1 MTSNIQEIL
10 ISKITDPGNPMRS
23 SLDDD
28 AIKDLAESIKKEG
41 LINPITVRAV
51 HGCSMGELP
60 ECQRNSIPAVECKKM
75 RYEVVAG
82 HRRFLACRFVGLAEI
97 SCVVRD
103 LDNAQALEVMAHENL
118 HRLDVDP
125 VDEAIFIGR
134 MINELHYK
142 IKDVAEK
149 LGRSI
154 QWVEDRLGI
163 LDYSDYLIGLVKEGK
178 LKLGVAKN
186 LAEIKDDF
194 YQKMYA
200 DQAVQYGMSILQADY
215 LRRQYNMGILIPV
228 EKFAENVET
237 INSNISARVHAV
249 CAKCGKLA
257 EDPNLHNVFIHIEC
271 PA

>member
-134 MINELHYK
+134 LVNDLHYE

-149 LGRSI
+149 LGRSMV
-154 QWVEDRLGI
+154 WVEDRLGI
-163 LDYSDYLIGLVKEGK
+163 LDYSEHMIRLVKEGK
-178 LKLGVAKN
+178 LKLGVAKH
-186 LAEIKDDF
+186 LAEIHDDL
-194 YQKMYA
+194 YQKMYV
-200 DQAVQYGMSILQADY
+200 DQAVQYGMSVLQADY
-215 LRRQYNMGILIPV
+215 LQRQYEMGILIPT
-228 EKFAENVET
+228 EKLSAE
-237 INSNISARVHAV
+237 IDNIVLTTPARVHAV